1 MSPKSRRKVKHQ
13 TPVKK
18 NKNRRERAVP
28 QPNVVVG
35 SNVPSQEEKPVAAVA
50 EKTPVSAA
58 ASPPSPE
65 TARVF
70 SVVDELKRVGIL
82 GAGMAVVLVVMA
94 LILG

>member
-18 NKNRRERAVP
+18 NKHRRERAVP

-35 SNVPSQEEKPVAAVA
+35 SDVPSQEEKPVAAVT
-50 EKTPVSAA
+50 EKAPVSAT
-58 ASPPSPE
+58 ASPPAPG
-65 TARVF
+65 AAKGA

-82 GAGMAVVLVVMA
+82 GGGMIVVLVVLA